1 MPNEGDK
8 NWDEEDAAKT
18 LQLRKT
24 RESAL
29 LDLAG
34 VPD

>member
-1 MPNEGDK
+1 MPDEGDR

-24 RESAL
+24 RESVEVKFATI
-29 LDLAG
+29 
-34 VPD
+34 